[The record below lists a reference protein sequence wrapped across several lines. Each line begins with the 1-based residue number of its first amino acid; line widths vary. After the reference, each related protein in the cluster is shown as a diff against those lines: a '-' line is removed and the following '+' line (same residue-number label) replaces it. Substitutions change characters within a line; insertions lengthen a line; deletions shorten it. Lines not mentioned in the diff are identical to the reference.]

1 MVSTHVQKDFTISLF
16 ISNGVYQL
24 LSFQIQQI
32 YRHNGEIPCLDIFN
46 RPYSRTGVSWS
57 GEQRSDKM
65 WLYKESRA
73 SLFVLNNRKWKTFL
87 DGKFWVEEIIV
98 L

>member
-16 ISNGVYQL
+16 ISNGVYL
-24 LSFQIQQI
+24 PLSFQIQQI

-46 RPYSRTGVSWS
+46 RPYSRIGVS
-57 GEQRSDKM
+57 GGQRSDKM
-65 WLYKESRA
+65 WWYKESRA